1 MVEHVPQCL
10 SLFLQLKFK
19 DCLVKDLIDVSTQ
32 RRIRGEITFQNDNV
46 INQTVYEMVEID
58 DSGIQFKYDRKKFH
72 FPPNITTLSF
82 GDNQFWTPGSVTKN
96 RLRESCV
103 NRSSYANNLETIEF
117 SHSSLDFVY
126 CHNVSFRYLTNFTAN
141 YAKLTGWHKALFA
154 RIPLKYFHLKGARGL
169 APFLQIDHLGDS
181 FSSAPGLEVLD
192 ISGIGLSYFG
202 SSLMFANHTNL
213 THLHL
218 QNNNLHSWNLS
229 FGGHSALKLWIFG
242 ITG

>member
-1 MVEHVPQCL
+1 M
-10 SLFLQLKFK
+10 
-19 DCLVKDLIDVSTQ
+19 
-32 RRIRGEITFQNDNV
+32 
-46 INQTVYEMVEID
+46 
-58 DSGIQFKYDRKKFH
+58 RK
-72 FPPNITTLSF
+72 
-82 GDNQFWTPGSVTKN
+82 
-96 RLRESCV
+96 SCV

-117 SHSSLDFVY
+117 SHNTLDFVY

-169 APFLQIDHLGDS
+169 APFLQNDHLGVS

-202 SSLMFANHTNL
+202 NSLMFANHTNL

-229 FGGHSALKLWIFG
+229 FGGHSALETLDLRHNRIEYMEVQFRTEIEQLVSSNQLKVYMEG
-242 ITG
+242 NDVDC